1 MSEKSKLVEI
11 CDVIMVRIVQT
22 SLLNFFEKFWIVEGI
37 IAIMYTFMFQVF
49 SGKIENFLMKPKN
62 SSF

>member
-1 MSEKSKLVEI
+1 MSKKSKLVEI

-49 SGKIENFLMKPKN
+49 SGKIEKFLMKLKN